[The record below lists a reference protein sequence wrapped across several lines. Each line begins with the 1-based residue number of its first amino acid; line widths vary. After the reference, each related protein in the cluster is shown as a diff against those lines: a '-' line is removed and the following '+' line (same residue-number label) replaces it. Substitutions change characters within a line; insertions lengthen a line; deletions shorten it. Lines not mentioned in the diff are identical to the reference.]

1 VARRREH
8 RGWRAINAVL
18 IATTYSYD
26 FSQDTLGDRAKWICG
41 AKKQVNWLVY
51 SMRRYESATNGKFY
65 GSSRTSPLDF
75 RVELAHRT
83 ID

>member
-8 RGWRAINAVL
+8 RGWRGINAVL

-26 FSQDTLGDRAKWICG
+26 FSQDTLGDRGRWICG
-41 AKKQVNWLVY
+41 AKTQVNGLVY
-51 SMRRYESATNGKFY
+51 SMRRYESATIGKFY
-65 GSSRTSPLDF
+65 GGSRTSPLDF
-75 RVELAHRT
+75 RVELAHWT